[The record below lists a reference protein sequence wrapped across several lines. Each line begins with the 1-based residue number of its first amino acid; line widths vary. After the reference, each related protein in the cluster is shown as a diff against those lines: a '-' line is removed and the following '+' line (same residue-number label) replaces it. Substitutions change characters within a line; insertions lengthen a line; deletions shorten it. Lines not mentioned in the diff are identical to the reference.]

1 VYVVTLLLYDKHQED
16 SLTSNLV
23 TCLQLASVHAA
34 DSILSQLLEWREY
47 ALKVVMDT
55 SRPNHAVLM
64 RSRVRL

>member
-1 VYVVTLLLYDKHQED
+1 MYVVTLLLYDKHQD